1 MIQIFNWGWMTI
13 NRFVLLVSV
22 KVFKKW
28 LFCYDQAVFPDMNYE
43 KLDQILWRRQKI
55 IMQRQILAE
64 ICIRGDWNYQ
74 IGIWI
79 SMVYTKEACVEKK
92 KVPWNPTEPQIP
104 HMLYFHF
111 LVKPRSCSFLMYT
124 QGINNF
130 DTVNVKKN

>member
-1 MIQIFNWGWMTI
+1 MVI
-13 NRFVLLVSV
+13 LLRSSSISRHELRKTGPNSV
-22 KVFKKW
+22 KVSENNN
-28 LFCYDQAVFPDMNYE
+28 AAPNSS
-43 KLDQILWRRQKI
+43 
-55 IMQRQILAE
+55 
-64 ICIRGDWNYQ
+64 IRGDWNYQ

-92 KVPWNPTEPQIP
+92 KGTMKPTEPQIP